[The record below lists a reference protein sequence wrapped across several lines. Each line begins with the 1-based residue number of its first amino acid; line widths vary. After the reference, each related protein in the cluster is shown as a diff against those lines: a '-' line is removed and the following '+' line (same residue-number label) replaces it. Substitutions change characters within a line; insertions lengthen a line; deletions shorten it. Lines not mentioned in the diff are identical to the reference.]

1 MSAGIGLYST
11 VKGFK
16 NQRIIIPVTH
26 YIGNNTAVI
35 EVENGT
41 KIDLMYLNALIPFEL
56 CYIRKPFLIWLVR
69 MEVAVKK
76 ILGNILWILCPP
88 GAAVVVVLNGRLD
101 AFGPADAKNTLVVHV
116 NMLIVMNTRLP
127 QTLTALAC
135 GAGLAVAGLEMQT
148 VFHNPLAGPSV
159 LGISSAAS
167 LGVAFVVL
175 LSGIIGGGIMSRF
188 GIFGNTALTLAAIAG
203 ALAVM
208 MLIVWLSQKVQG
220 NVTLLIIGVMIGYIA
235 SAIIGVLKYF
245 SSEEDI
251 RAYVI
256 WGLGSFARVTGGQ
269 VYVFTGLMALLLP
282 FCMLLAKPLNMLLLG
297 EQYAISL
304 GLNIRR
310 ARLLIIT
317 SSGVLIAI
325 VTAYCGPIMFL
336 GLAVPHICRGL
347 FRTDDHRLLLPATL
361 LCGAS
366 IALVCNLIARLPGF
380 EGALPINS
388 VTALIGAPVAL
399 WVLLRRK

>member
-1 MSAGIGLYST
+1 MRKYTLLT
-11 VKGFK
+11 VL
-16 NQRIIIPVTH
+16 II
-26 YIGNNTAVI
+26 
-35 EVENGT
+35 
-41 KIDLMYLNALIPFEL
+41 LIPIL
-56 CYIRKPFLIWLVR
+56 AIINLGLGSVPIPAS
-69 MEVAVKK
+69 EVFR
-76 ILGNILWILCPP
+76 ILFGEGSDSEVWTNI
-88 GAAVVVVLNGRLD
+88 VL
-101 AFGPADAKNTLVVHV
+101 
-116 NMLIVMNTRLP
+116 MTRLP
-127 QTLTALAC
+127 QTLTAIAC

-175 LSGIIGGGIMSRF
+175 LSGTIGGGFMTQF
-188 GIFGNTALTLAAIAG
+188 GFFGNTALTLAAIIG
-203 ALAVM
+203 AMSVM
-208 MLIVWLSQKVQG
+208 AIIVYLSQRVRG
-220 NVTLLIIGVMIGYIA
+220 NATLLIVGVMIGYIA

-269 VYVFTGLMALLLP
+269 VYVFVGLMGILLP
-282 FCMLLAKPLNMLLLG
+282 LSMLLAKPLNMLLLG
-297 EQYAISL
+297 EMYAVNL
-304 GLNIRR
+304 GLNIKRT
-310 ARLLIIT
+310 RLLII
-317 SSGVLIAI
+317 SSAGILTAI

-347 FRTDDHRLLLPATL
+347 FRRSDHRILLPASL
-361 LCGAS
+361 FCGADL
-366 IALVCNLIARLPGF
+366 ALICNLIARLPGF

-399 WVLLRRK
+399 WVLLRRKK

>member
-1 MSAGIGLYST
+1 MRKYTLLT
-11 VKGFK
+11 VL
-16 NQRIIIPVTH
+16 IV
-26 YIGNNTAVI
+26 
-35 EVENGT
+35 
-41 KIDLMYLNALIPFEL
+41 LIPIL
-56 CYIRKPFLIWLVR
+56 AIINLGLGSVPIPAS
-69 MEVAVKK
+69 EVFR
-76 ILGNILWILCPP
+76 ILFGEGSDSEVWTNI
-88 GAAVVVVLNGRLD
+88 VL
-101 AFGPADAKNTLVVHV
+101 
-116 NMLIVMNTRLP
+116 MTRLP
-127 QTLTALAC
+127 QTLTAIAC

-175 LSGIIGGGIMSRF
+175 LSGTIGGGFMTQF
-188 GIFGNTALTLAAIAG
+188 GFFGNTALTLAAIIG
-203 ALAVM
+203 AMSVM
-208 MLIVWLSQKVQG
+208 AIIVYLSQRVRG
-220 NVTLLIIGVMIGYIA
+220 NATLLIVGVMIGYIA

-269 VYVFTGLMALLLP
+269 VYVFVGLMGILLP
-282 FCMLLAKPLNMLLLG
+282 LSMLLAKPLNMLLLG
-297 EQYAISL
+297 EMYAVNL
-304 GLNIRR
+304 GLNIKRT
-310 ARLLIIT
+310 RLLII
-317 SSGVLIAI
+317 SSAGILTAI

-347 FRTDDHRLLLPATL
+347 FRRSDHRILLPASL
-361 LCGAS
+361 FCGADL
-366 IALVCNLIARLPGF
+366 ALICNLIARLPGF

-399 WVLLRRK
+399 WVLLRRKK

>member
-1 MSAGIGLYST
+1 MRKYTLLT
-11 VKGFK
+11 VL
-16 NQRIIIPVTH
+16 II
-26 YIGNNTAVI
+26 
-35 EVENGT
+35 
-41 KIDLMYLNALIPFEL
+41 LIPIL
-56 CYIRKPFLIWLVR
+56 AIINLGLGSVPIPAN
-69 MEVAVKK
+69 EVFR
-76 ILGNILWILCPP
+76 ILFGEGSDSEVWTNI
-88 GAAVVVVLNGRLD
+88 VL
-101 AFGPADAKNTLVVHV
+101 
-116 NMLIVMNTRLP
+116 MTRLP
-127 QTLTALAC
+127 QTLTAIAC

-175 LSGIIGGGIMSRF
+175 LSGTIGGGFMTQF
-188 GIFGNTALTLAAIAG
+188 GFFGNTALTLAAIIG
-203 ALAVM
+203 AMSVM
-208 MLIVWLSQKVQG
+208 AIIVYLSQRVRG
-220 NVTLLIIGVMIGYIA
+220 NATLLIVGVMIGYIA

-269 VYVFTGLMALLLP
+269 VYVFVGLMSILLP
-282 FCMLLAKPLNMLLLG
+282 LSMLLAKPLNMLLLG
-297 EQYAISL
+297 EMYAVNL
-304 GLNIRR
+304 GLNIKRT
-310 ARLLIIT
+310 RLLII
-317 SSGVLIAI
+317 SSAGILTAI

-347 FRTDDHRLLLPATL
+347 FRRSDHRILLPATL
-361 LCGAS
+361 FCGADL
-366 IALVCNLIARLPGF
+366 ALICNLIARLPGF

-399 WVLLRRK
+399 WVLLRRKK

>member
-1 MSAGIGLYST
+1 MILLILSIPLFALLNLAMGS
-11 VKGFK
+11 VE
-16 NQRIIIPVTH
+16 IPVS
-26 YIGNNTAVI
+26 
-35 EVENGT
+35 EVFSILFGGGSES
-41 KIDLMYLNALIPFEL
+41 
-56 CYIRKPFLIWLVR
+56 
-69 MEVAVKK
+69 EVWT
-76 ILGNILWILCPP
+76 N
-88 GAAVVVVLNGRLD
+88 
-101 AFGPADAKNTLVVHV
+101 
-116 NMLIVMNTRLP
+116 IVMMTRLP
-127 QTLTALAC
+127 QTLTAMAC

-175 LSGIIGGGIMSRF
+175 LSGTLGGGIMSRF
-188 GIFGNTALTLAAIAG
+188 GLVGNTALTMAAIVG
-203 ALAVM
+203 ALGVM
-208 MLIVWLSQKVQG
+208 MLIVYLSRRVQS
-220 NVTLLIIGVMIGYIA
+220 NVTLLITGVMIGYIA

-269 VYVFTGLMALLLP
+269 VYVFCSLMAVLLP
-282 FCMLLAKPLNMLLLG
+282 LTCLLVKPLNMLLMG
-297 EQYAISL
+297 ERYATNL

-310 ARLLIIT
+310 ARLLII
-317 SSGVLIAI
+317 SSAGILVAI

-347 FRTDDHRLLLPATL
+347 FRTSDHRILIPSTIFG
-361 LCGAS
+361 GAS
-366 IALVCNLIARLPGF
+366 LALLCNLIARLPGF

-399 WVLLRRK
+399 WVLLKRRHDRG

>member
-1 MSAGIGLYST
+1 MRKFSILT
-11 VKGFK
+11 VL
-16 NQRIIIPVTH
+16 II
-26 YIGNNTAVI
+26 
-35 EVENGT
+35 
-41 KIDLMYLNALIPFEL
+41 LIPIL
-56 CYIRKPFLIWLVR
+56 AIVNLGLGSVSIPIT
-69 MEVAVKK
+69 EVYK
-76 ILGNILWILCPP
+76 ILLGEGSDSEVWTNI
-88 GAAVVVVLNGRLD
+88 VL
-101 AFGPADAKNTLVVHV
+101 
-116 NMLIVMNTRLP
+116 MTRLP
-127 QTLTALAC
+127 QTLTAIAC

-175 LSGIIGGGIMSRF
+175 LSGTLGGGFMTQF
-188 GIFGNTALTLAAIAG
+188 GILGNTALTLAAIIG
-203 ALAVM
+203 AMSVM
-208 MLIVWLSQKVQG
+208 AIIVYLSQRVRG
-220 NVTLLIIGVMIGYIA
+220 NATLLIVGVMIGYIA

-269 VYVFTGLMALLLP
+269 VYVFVGLMCILLP
-282 FCMLLAKPLNMLLLG
+282 LSMLLAKPLNMLLLG
-297 EQYAISL
+297 ENYAVNL
-304 GLNIRR
+304 GLNIKRT
-310 ARLLIIT
+310 RLLVI
-317 SSGVLIAI
+317 SSAGILTAI

-347 FRTDDHRLLLPATL
+347 FRKSDHRILLPATVF
-361 LCGAS
+361 CGADL
-366 IALVCNLIARLPGF
+366 ALLCNLIARLPGF

-399 WVLLRRK
+399 WVLLQRKK